1 MHIAIDI
8 KTTLKTENRHF
19 PMDISFKSEDP
30 FIILT
35 GPSGAG
41 KTMTLQMI
49 AGIVKPESGYISVD
63 KKVLF
68 NNKKAINKKTR
79 DRSVGYLFQDYALFP
94 HMTVRN
100 NLATGLRRKWFHR
113 LSEKDEQE
121 ILDFLSLFE
130 IEALADSLP
139 CELSGGQKQRVG
151 LARALISRPEILLLD
166 EPFAALDNRLR
177 KKLRMRLYMI
187 QEQFGIPIVMITHD
201 PQDVA
206 YFSGTQVL
214 YHSGHARI
222 KSNRIWEYTKPVIQT
237 EDKAVTAFRVA

>member
-49 AGIVKPESGYISVD
+49 AGIVKPESGYIAD
-63 KKVLF
+63 DEKVLF
-68 NNKKAINKKTR
+68 DNRKAINQKTR
-79 DRSVGYLFQDYALFP
+79 ERSVGYLFQDYALFP

-100 NLATGLRRKWFHR
+100 NIAMGLRKKWFHR
-113 LSEKDEQE
+113 LSEKDEQQ
-121 ILDFLSLFE
+121 IHDFLSLFE
-130 IEALADSLP
+130 IEALADSMP
-139 CELSGGQKQRVG
+139 GELSGGQKQRVG
-151 LARALISRPEILLLD
+151 LARALLSSPEIFLLD

-177 KKLRMRLYMI
+177 KKLRLQLQMI

-201 PQDVA
+201 PQDVE

-222 KSNRIWEYTKPVIQT
+222 KSKRI
-237 EDKAVTAFRVA
+237 